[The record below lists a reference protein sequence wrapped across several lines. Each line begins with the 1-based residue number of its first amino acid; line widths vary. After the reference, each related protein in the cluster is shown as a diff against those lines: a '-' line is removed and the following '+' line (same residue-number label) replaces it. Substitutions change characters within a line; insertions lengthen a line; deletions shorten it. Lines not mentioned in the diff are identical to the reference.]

1 MNETTFSC
9 KVSSKSLKITDDDV
23 VGVYLEACASLV
35 FELFDFVN
43 DSIKATLR
51 VERVEQDYRCWSM

>member
-9 KVSSKSLKITDDDV
+9 KVSSMSLKITDDDV
-23 VGVYLEACASLV
+23 VEVYLEACASLV

-43 DSIKATLR
+43 DSIKVTLR